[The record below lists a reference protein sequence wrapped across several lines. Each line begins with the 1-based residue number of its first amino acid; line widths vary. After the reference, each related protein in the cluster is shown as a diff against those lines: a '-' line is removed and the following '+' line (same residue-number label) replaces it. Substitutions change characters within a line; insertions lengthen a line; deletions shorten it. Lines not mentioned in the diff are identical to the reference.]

1 MNGENIMGKVCF
13 LITPIGK
20 EETETRKNAD
30 EVLDYIVYPV
40 CEKYGYSVVRADK
53 MPNSGLITKT
63 IIEQIISAD
72 LVIADLTGSNPNVFY
87 ELAIRHSY
95 RKPAIQIIKGAMNI
109 PFDVANMRTISYE
122 TTLSGADAAKQD
134 IEAMLK
140 SIEAGDIVHNPV
152 SEVSTL
158 LNISENS
165 TQENAEILSTLL
177 LEVQQIPDN
186 LKALENNIETRFS
199 QMLSAFIETIKNE
212 QTNEAVKPEDKL
224 LEIFMNNLIN
234 NPQKGMQ
241 SFDALM
247 KLQEKID
254 NSQKENKL

>member
-1 MNGENIMGKVCF
+1 M
-13 LITPIGK
+13 
-20 EETETRKNAD
+20 
-30 EVLDYIVYPV
+30 
-40 CEKYGYSVVRADK
+40 S
-53 MPNSGLITKT
+53 NSGLITKA

-72 LVIADLTGSNPNVFY
+72 LVIADLTGNNPNVFY

-95 RKPAIQIIKGAMNI
+95 RKPTIQIIKGEMDI

-122 TTLSGADAAKQD
+122 TTLSGVDTAKKD
-134 IEAMLK
+134 IESMLI
-140 SIEAGDIVHNPV
+140 SIEDGDIVHNPV

-186 LKALENNIETRFS
+186 LKSLESNIETRFS

-212 QTNEAVKPEDKL
+212 QTNVQAKPEDKI
-224 LEIFMNNLIN
+224 LETFMNKLMD
-234 NPQKGMQ
+234 NPQKRMQ

-254 NSQKENKL
+254 GSQKDNK